1 MVGTL
6 RRLMYCSVRVGQ
18 ARKCH
23 VRLFFLKDSTARLG
37 SSLAADVMI
46 CDKFSLADDTLTL
59 S

>member
-23 VRLFFLKDSTARLG
+23 VRLFLKDSTVRLDG
-37 SSLAADVMI
+37 SLAADVMI
-46 CDKFSLADDTLTL
+46 CDKFKLADDTLTL